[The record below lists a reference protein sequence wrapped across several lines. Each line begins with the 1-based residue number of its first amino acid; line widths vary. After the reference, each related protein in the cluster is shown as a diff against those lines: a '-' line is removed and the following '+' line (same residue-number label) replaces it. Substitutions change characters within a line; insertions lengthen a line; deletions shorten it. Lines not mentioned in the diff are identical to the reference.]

1 MFAYIA
7 RQFADMYSSWMT
19 WCSSGGDDERLYML
33 LDEYCEPYES
43 YPHPQVIVRD

>member
-7 RQFADMYSSWMT
+7 QQFADMYSSWMN
-19 WCSSGGDDERLYML
+19 WCSSGVDDERLYML
-33 LDEYCEPYES
+33 LDDPYES